1 MMKTKTTRQK
11 SAKAGKPLWQKL
23 TPDGGQ
29 SVLRNLMRRQLRL
42 AILYVFSIFVC
53 VRGIA
58 SQPEPWLE
66 TVPSSLGR
74 EWIAIPH
81 ADFFEVPA
89 SKLPTA
95 EYWLADRMLLVQENA
110 SYFGRADFKCAAGSA
125 LYLIRAS
132 YLNGGTGDFQVRWA
146 GAALVVSHDSLGS
159 ATNTSKSAL
168 VACLSKRP
176 TAIFSSIG
184 SAL

>member
-1 MMKTKTTRQK
+1 
-11 SAKAGKPLWQKL
+11 
-23 TPDGGQ
+23 
-29 SVLRNLMRRQLRL
+29 MRRQLRL
-42 AILYVFSIFVC
+42 AILFAFSILVC

-58 SQPEPWLE
+58 SQPSPWLE
-66 TVPSSLGR
+66 TVPSSLGPSR
-74 EWIAIPH
+74 EWIAIPR
-81 ADFFEVPA
+81 ADSFEVPA

-95 EYWLADRMLLVQENA
+95 EYWLADKMLLVQENA

-176 TAIFSSIG
+176 TAIFSSVG

>member
-1 MMKTKTTRQK
+1 
-11 SAKAGKPLWQKL
+11 
-23 TPDGGQ
+23 
-29 SVLRNLMRRQLRL
+29 VRRKFRL
-42 AILYVFSIFVC
+42 AILLVFSVS
-53 VRGIA
+53 VGGRGTA
-58 SQPEPWLE
+58 SQPVPWLE
-66 TVPSSLGR
+66 AAPSSIGPAR
-74 EWIAIPH
+74 EWIAIPR

-89 SKLPTA
+89 SKLATA
-95 EYWLADRMLLVQENA
+95 EYWLADKMLLVQENA
-110 SYFGRADFKCAAGSA
+110 AYFGRADFKCAAGSA

-159 ATNTSKSAL
+159 ATNINKSAL
-168 VACLSKRP
+168 VACLSRRP